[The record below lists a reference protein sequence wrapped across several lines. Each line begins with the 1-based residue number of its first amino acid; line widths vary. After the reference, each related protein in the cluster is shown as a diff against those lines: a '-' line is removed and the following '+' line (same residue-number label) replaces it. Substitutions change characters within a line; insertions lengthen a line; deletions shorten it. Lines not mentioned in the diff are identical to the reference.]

1 MFRKTKIIATL
12 GPASEKRIEEIIKY
26 VDVIRLNFA
35 HGDEE
40 QHSKYFNLVNG
51 RVPILVD
58 LPGPKLRIGD
68 LGSNKITV
76 NRGDTIEF
84 GEKIPVEDPLF
95 FKLVKQGSE
104 VLIADGRIRVKI
116 IEVGNN
122 YAKGVVEEGGIIT
135 SRKGINIPDSD
146 IPVGLTDKD
155 YKLLQEALKLGA
167 TFIGLSFVTS
177 SEEIRKVREIV
188 KDKSWIIAKIEK
200 KSALK
205 NLRKIIKEADGVMVA
220 RGDLGVEVGLA
231 NLPQTQRKIVR
242 FARIYGK
249 PVVLATQVLESMVT
263 SPIPTRAEVIDVANS
278 IIQGV
283 DAIML
288 SDETAMGQY
297 PVEAVK
303 TLHELIISVEKS
315 FKPKPPPPL
324 KTIDDAIAYSSVSS
338 ANLSSASCIAV
349 YTRTGAT
356 ALRISRLRPLVPII
370 TLTPNKEVYERLK
383 LCYGVYPVKLNGTL
397 TSLDKIVEKGKEIAK
412 ELGIKGT
419 IIITAGGPNDSEGT
433 TRFLKVE
440 EI

>member
-12 GPASEKRIEEIIKY
+12 GPASEKKIDEIIKY
-26 VDVIRLNFA
+26 ADIIRINFA

-40 QHSKYFNLVNG
+40 QHKKYFELVNE

-68 LGSNKITV
+68 LGNEKIIV
-76 NRGDTIEF
+76 NRGDIIEF

-95 FKLVKQGSE
+95 FKLIKEGSE

-116 IEVGNN
+116 LEVKDN
-122 YAKGVVEEGGIIT
+122 YAKGIVEEGGIIT

-146 IPVGLTDKD
+146 VPVGLTDKD

-177 SEEIRKVREIV
+177 PDDIRKAKEII
-188 KDKSWIIAKIEK
+188 KDKAWVVAKIEK

-205 NLRKIIKEADGVMVA
+205 NLKGIIKEADSVMIA

-231 NLPQTQRKIVR
+231 NLPQIQSKIVKL
-242 FARIYGK
+242 ARIYGK
-249 PVVLATQVLESMVT
+249 PVILATQVLESMVT
-263 SPIPTRAEVIDVANS
+263 SPIPTRAEVTDVANS

-283 DAIML
+283 DAILL

-297 PVEAVK
+297 PVETVK
-303 TLHELIISVEKS
+303 TLHELIVNVERN
-315 FKPKPPPPL
+315 FKPKSPPPL
-324 KTIDDAIAYSSVSS
+324 NTIDDAIAYSSVS
-338 ANLSSASCIAV
+338 AAHISSASCIAV
-349 YTRTGAT
+349 YTRTGT
-356 ALRISRLRPLVPII
+356 EALRVSRLRPLVPII
-370 TLTPNKEVYERLK
+370 ALTPNYDIYKRLK
-383 LCYGVYPVKLNGTL
+383 ICYGVYPEKLEEDL
-397 TSLDKIVEKGKEIAK
+397 RSLDKIVEKSKEVVK
-412 ELGIKGT
+412 QLGIKGT
-419 IIITAGGPNDSEGT
+419 IIITAVGQNNIEGA
-433 TRFLKVE
+433 RFLKVE